1 MVFPCVSVLEN
12 VVVSHMEMPEGKNVV
27 KRLEKLMGKFLE
39 NSLENFLVSSMGN
52 CVVTILRR
60 T

>member
-1 MVFPCVSVLEN
+1 MVSR
-12 VVVSHMEMPEGKNVV
+12 MEIPEGKNAA

-39 NSLENFLVSSMGN
+39 NSLESFLVSSMGN
-52 CVVTILRR
+52 CVVTILTR

>member
-12 VVVSHMEMPEGKNVV
+12 VVVSHMEMPEGKNAV

-39 NSLENFLVSSMGN
+39 NSLESFLVSSMEN
-52 CVVTILRR
+52 CVVRILTR